1 MAARRAVVAQE
12 VERRWP
18 IRGPLV
24 RPRDWL
30 LRLWEQRLQ
39 PLPQGPKLDL
49 HRLRRIA
56 YL

>member
-12 VERRWP
+12 AERRWP

-30 LRLWEQRLQ
+30 LRLWEQRLR